1 MLLRLA
7 SYFRPYKKLLALDLF
22 CAFLLAAFDL
32 FYPVITSEII
42 DTYIPRQMFRELV
55 FWLSF
60 LLVCYLMKAA
70 CKNIVIYYGHAMG
83 VRIQTD
89 MRRQVFQKLQGLP
102 FSYFDHNKTGV
113 IMSRIVGDLQDISEF
128 THHGPEEVFITAVT
142 LIGSF
147 VILSRS
153 SLPLTLIIFAI
164 FPVIVLAALWK
175 KRKMNRAFAHMRRT
189 VGELNAELES
199 SIAGIRVSR
208 AFTSEDHESCRFEQ
222 ANQTFRQSREYSY
235 RAMGEYYTLLYFLT
249 DILYWATLA
258 GAAVFSFYGAITPGV
273 LVQYVLYV
281 SLFMNST
288 KRLVDFAEM
297 YEMGMTGF
305 ARFTEIMDC
314 VSEGE
319 RPDAPALPPARGDIR
334 FEDVSFAYQGDGDE
348 GEKTV
353 LRHLNLTV
361 AAGQKVAIVGP
372 SGSGK
377 TTLCHL
383 IPRFYDTTGGRIFL
397 DGQDI
402 TQVSLTSLRRQVGIV
417 QQDVFLF
424 PGSFRENIA
433 YGNFDATQEE
443 IEEAA
448 RRANIH
454 DFILAQP
461 QGYDTLVG
469 ERGVRLSGGQ
479 KQRIAIARVFLK
491 NPPILILDEATS
503 ALDNTTERMIQE
515 ALDELCQ
522 GRTTLVVAHRL
533 STIRGAD
540 KIVVLTGEG
549 IREEGTH
556 RELMGKQ
563 GLYAQLY
570 SSQFAVDHLE
580 AGGTA

>member
-1 MLLRLA
+1 MLFRLFR
-7 SYFRPYKKLLALDLF
+7 YFRPYKKLLALDLF
-22 CAFLLAAFDL
+22 CAFFLSAFDL
-32 FYPVITSEII
+32 FYPTITSKII
-42 DTYIPRQMFRELV
+42 DTYIPGRMLRELV

-60 LLVCYLMKAA
+60 LLVCYLLKAA
-70 CKNIVIYYGHAMG
+70 CKNVVIYYGHAMG

-89 MRRQVFQKLQGLP
+89 MRRQVFQKLQELP
-102 FSYFDHNKTGV
+102 FSYFDRNKTGV

-147 VILSRS
+147 AILSRS

-164 FPVIVLAALWK
+164 FPLIVLAAVWK
-175 KRKMNRAFAHMRRT
+175 KRKMNRAFAQMRRT
-189 VGELNAELES
+189 VGEMNAELES

-208 AFTSEDHESCRFEQ
+208 AFTGEAHESHRFER
-222 ANQTFRQSREYSY
+222 ANQTFRQSREYGY

-249 DILYWATLA
+249 DILYWATLT
-258 GAAVFSFYGAITPGV
+258 GAAFFTYSGAITAGM
-273 LVQYVLYV
+273 LVQYILYV
-281 SLFMNST
+281 TLFMNST
-288 KRLVDFAEM
+288 RRLVDFAEM

-305 ARFTEIMDC
+305 ARFLEIMDC
-314 VSEGE
+314 DSEREVPG
-319 RPDAPALPPARGDIR
+319 APALPPVRGDIR
-334 FEDVSFAYQGDGDE
+334 FRDVSFAYAGDE
-348 GEKTV
+348 EERKAV
-353 LRHLNLTV
+353 LRHLDLTV
-361 AAGQKVAIVGP
+361 EAGQKVAIVGP

-383 IPRFYDTTGGRIFL
+383 IPRFYDTTAGQIL
-397 DGQDI
+397 VDGADI
-402 TQVSLTSLRRQVGIV
+402 TQVDLSSLRRQVGIV

-433 YGNFDATQEE
+433 YGDFDATPEQ

-448 RRANIH
+448 KRANIH

-491 NPPILILDEATS
+491 DPAILILDEATS
-503 ALDNTTERMIQE
+503 ALDNATELMIQQ
-515 ALDELCQ
+515 ALDELCR
-522 GRTTLVVAHRL
+522 GRTTLIVAHRL
-533 STIRGAD
+533 STIQGAD
-540 KIVVLTGEG
+540 KIVVLTEEG
-549 IREEGTH
+549 IQEEGSH
-556 RELMGKQ
+556 RELLERD

-570 SSQFAVDHLE
+570 NSQFA
-580 AGGTA
+580 AQR

>member
-1 MLLRLA
+1 MLFRLFR
-7 SYFRPYKKLLALDLF
+7 YFRPYKKLLALDLF
-22 CAFLLAAFDL
+22 CAFFLSAFDL
-32 FYPVITSEII
+32 FYPTITSKII
-42 DTYIPRQMFRELV
+42 DTYIPGRMLRELV

-70 CKNIVIYYGHAMG
+70 CKNVVIYYGHAMG

-89 MRRQVFQKLQGLP
+89 MRRQVFQKLQELP
-102 FSYFDHNKTGV
+102 FSYFDRNKTGV

-147 VILSRS
+147 AILSRS

-164 FPVIVLAALWK
+164 FPLIVLAAVWK
-175 KRKMNRAFAHMRRT
+175 KRKMNRAFAQMRRT
-189 VGELNAELES
+189 VGEMNAELES

-208 AFTSEDHESCRFEQ
+208 AFTGEAHESHRFER
-222 ANQTFRQSREYSY
+222 ANQTFRQSREYGY

-249 DILYWATLA
+249 DILYWATLT
-258 GAAVFSFYGAITPGV
+258 GAAFFTYSGAITAGM
-273 LVQYVLYV
+273 LVQYILYV
-281 SLFMNST
+281 TLFMNST
-288 KRLVDFAEM
+288 RRLVDFAEM

-305 ARFTEIMDC
+305 ARFLEIMDC
-314 VSEGE
+314 DSEREVPG
-319 RPDAPALPPARGDIR
+319 APALPPVRGDIR
-334 FEDVSFAYQGDGDE
+334 FRDVSFAYAGDE
-348 GEKTV
+348 EEHKAV
-353 LRHLNLTV
+353 LRHLDLTV
-361 AAGQKVAIVGP
+361 EAGQKVAIVGP

-383 IPRFYDTTGGRIFL
+383 IPRFYDTTAGQIL
-397 DGQDI
+397 VDGADI
-402 TQVSLTSLRRQVGIV
+402 TQVDLSSLRRQVGIV

-433 YGNFDATQEE
+433 YGDFDATPEQ

-448 RRANIH
+448 KRANIH

-491 NPPILILDEATS
+491 DPAILILDEATS
-503 ALDNTTERMIQE
+503 ALDNATELMIQQ
-515 ALDELCQ
+515 ALDELCR
-522 GRTTLVVAHRL
+522 GRTTLIVAHRL
-533 STIRGAD
+533 STIQGAD
-540 KIVVLTGEG
+540 KIVVLTEEG
-549 IREEGTH
+549 IQEEGSH
-556 RELMGKQ
+556 RELLERD
-563 GLYAQLY
+563 GLYARLY
-570 SSQFAVDHLE
+570 NSQFA
-580 AGGTA
+580 AQR

>member
-1 MLLRLA
+1 MLFRLFR
-7 SYFRPYKKLLALDLF
+7 YFRPYKKLLALDLF
-22 CAFLLAAFDL
+22 CAFFLSAFDL
-32 FYPVITSEII
+32 FYPTITSKII
-42 DTYIPRQMFRELV
+42 DTYIPGRMLRELV

-60 LLVCYLMKAA
+60 LLVCYLLKAA
-70 CKNIVIYYGHAMG
+70 CKNVVIYYGHAMG

-89 MRRQVFQKLQGLP
+89 MRRQVFQKLQELP
-102 FSYFDHNKTGV
+102 FSYFDRNKTGV

-147 VILSRS
+147 AILSRS

-164 FPVIVLAALWK
+164 FPLIVLAAVWK
-175 KRKMNRAFAHMRRT
+175 KRKMNRAFAQMRRT
-189 VGELNAELES
+189 VGEMNAELES

-208 AFTSEDHESCRFEQ
+208 AFTGEAHESHRFER
-222 ANQTFRQSREYSY
+222 ANQTFRQSREYGY

-249 DILYWATLA
+249 DILYWATLT
-258 GAAVFSFYGAITPGV
+258 GAAFFTYSGAITAGM
-273 LVQYVLYV
+273 LVQYILYV
-281 SLFMNST
+281 TLFMNST
-288 KRLVDFAEM
+288 RRLVDFAEM

-305 ARFTEIMDC
+305 ARFLEIMDC
-314 VSEGE
+314 DSEREVPG
-319 RPDAPALPPARGDIR
+319 APALPPVRGDIR
-334 FEDVSFAYQGDGDE
+334 FRDVSFAYAGDGE
-348 GEKTV
+348 EERKAV

-361 AAGQKVAIVGP
+361 EAGQKVAIVGP

-383 IPRFYDTTGGRIFL
+383 IPRFYDTTAGQIL
-397 DGQDI
+397 VDGADI
-402 TQVSLTSLRRQVGIV
+402 TQVDLSSLRRQVGIV

-433 YGNFDATQEE
+433 YGDFDATPEQ

-448 RRANIH
+448 KRANIH

-491 NPPILILDEATS
+491 DPAILILDEATS
-503 ALDNTTERMIQE
+503 ALDNATELMIQQ
-515 ALDELCQ
+515 ALDELCR
-522 GRTTLVVAHRL
+522 GRTTLIVAHRL
-533 STIRGAD
+533 STIQGAD
-540 KIVVLTGEG
+540 KIVVLTEEG
-549 IREEGTH
+549 IQEEGSH
-556 RELMGKQ
+556 RELLERD
-563 GLYAQLY
+563 GLYARLY
-570 SSQFAVDHLE
+570 NSQFA
-580 AGGTA
+580 AQR

>member
-1 MLLRLA
+1 MLLRLFR
-7 SYFRPYKKLLALDLF
+7 YYRPYKKLLALDLF
-22 CAFLLAAFDL
+22 CAFLLSAFDL
-32 FYPVITSEII
+32 FYPTVTSKII
-42 DTYIPRQMFRELV
+42 DVYIPQRMLRELV

-60 LLVCYLMKAA
+60 LLVCYLLKAA
-70 CKNIVIYYGHAMG
+70 CKNIVVYYGHAMG

-89 MRRQVFQKLQGLP
+89 MRRQVFQKLQELP
-102 FSYFDHNKTGV
+102 FSYFDRNKTGV

-153 SLPLTLIIFAI
+153 SLPLTLIIFTI
-164 FPVIVLAALWK
+164 FPAIVLAAVWK
-175 KRKMNRAFAHMRRT
+175 KRKMNKAFAQMRRT
-189 VGELNAELES
+189 VGEMNAELES

-208 AFTSEDHESCRFEQ
+208 AFTGEDHESSRFER
-222 ANQTFRQSREYSY
+222 ANQTFRQSREYGY

-258 GAAVFSFYGAITPGV
+258 GAAFFTYSGAITAGM
-273 LVQYVLYV
+273 LVQYILYV
-281 SLFMNST
+281 NLFMNST

-305 ARFTEIMDC
+305 ARFLEIMDC
-314 VSEGE
+314 DSEREVPGA
-319 RPDAPALPPARGDIR
+319 PDLPPVKGNIR
-334 FEDVSFAYQGDGDE
+334 FEDVSFSYAGEEGDGQQ
-348 GEKTV
+348 KAV
-353 LRHLNLTV
+353 LRHLDLTV
-361 AAGQKVAIVGP
+361 EAGQKVAIVGP

-383 IPRFYDTTGGRIFL
+383 IPRFYDTTAGRIL
-397 DGQDI
+397 VDGADI
-402 TQVSLTSLRRQVGIV
+402 TRVNLSSLRRQVGIV

-433 YGNFDATQEE
+433 YGNFDAGEEE
-443 IEEAA
+443 IIAAA

-454 DFILAQP
+454 DFILEQP

-491 NPPILILDEATS
+491 DPAILILDEATS
-503 ALDNTTERMIQE
+503 ALDNATELMIQQ
-515 ALDELCQ
+515 ALDELCK

-533 STIRGAD
+533 STIQGAD
-540 KIVVLTGEG
+540 KIVVLTEEG
-549 IREEGTH
+549 IQEEGSH
-556 RELMGKQ
+556 RELLALG
-563 GLYAQLY
+563 GLYARLY
-570 SSQFAVDHLE
+570 NSQFAVQR
-580 AGGTA
+580 

>member
-1 MLLRLA
+1 MLRRLA
-7 SYFRPYKKLLALDLF
+7 AYFRPYKGLLALDLC
-22 CAFLLAAFDL
+22 CALLLAAFDL
-32 FYPVITSEII
+32 FYPAITGDII
-42 DTYIPRQMFRELV
+42 DIYIPRQMFRELV
-55 FWLSF
+55 FWLAA
-60 LLVCYLMKAA
+60 LLVLYLFKAV
-70 CKNIVIYYGHAMG
+70 CKYIVTYYGHAMG
-83 VRIQTD
+83 VKIQTD
-89 MRRQVFQKLQGLP
+89 MRREVFGKLQELP
-102 FSYFDHNKTGV
+102 FAYFDQNKTGV

-128 THHGPEEVFITAVT
+128 THHGPEEVLITAVT
-142 LIGSF
+142 LAGSF

-153 SLPLTLIIFAI
+153 SLPLTLIIFA
-164 FPVIVLAALWK
+164 FLPAIVAAAIWK
-175 KRKMNRAFAHMRRT
+175 KRKMNRAFALMRRT
-189 VGELNAELES
+189 VGEMNADLES

-208 AFTSEDHESCRFEQ
+208 AFTGEDHEAGRFER
-222 ANQTFRQSREYSY
+222 ANQTFRASREWGYK
-235 RAMGEYYTLLYFLT
+235 AMGEYYTLLYFLT
-249 DILYWATLA
+249 DLLYWATLA
-258 GAAVFSFYGAITPGV
+258 GAAVFTFYGTITPGA
-273 LVQYVLYV
+273 LVKYILYV

-314 VSEGE
+314 DSERELPG
-319 RPDAPALPPARGDIR
+319 APQLPPARGEILFR
-334 FEDVSFAYQGDGDE
+334 NVSFSYAGEGDQE
-348 GEKTV
+348 QKAV
-353 LRHLNLTV
+353 LRHLDL
-361 AAGQKVAIVGP
+361 AIPAGQKVALVGP
-372 SGSGK
+372 SGGGK

-383 IPRFYDTTGGRIFL
+383 IPRFYDTTEGQIL
-397 DGQDI
+397 VDGHDI
-402 TQVSLTSLRRQVGIV
+402 TTVNLASLRRQVGIV

-433 YGNFDATQEE
+433 YGRFDATPAE

-454 DFILAQP
+454 DFILSQP

-503 ALDNTTERMIQE
+503 ALDNTTEQLIQE
-515 ALDELCQ
+515 ALDQLSR
-522 GRTTLVVAHRL
+522 GRTTLIVAHRL

-556 RELMGKQ
+556 RELLDRG
-563 GLYAQLY
+563 GLYARLY
-570 SSQFAVDHLE
+570 NSQFAVAHVE
-580 AGGTA
+580 SVE

>member
-1 MLLRLA
+1 MLFRLFR
-7 SYFRPYKKLLALDLF
+7 YFRPYKKLLALDLF
-22 CAFLLAAFDL
+22 CAFFLSAFDL
-32 FYPVITSEII
+32 FYPTITSKII
-42 DTYIPRQMFRELV
+42 DTYIPGRMLRELV

-60 LLVCYLMKAA
+60 LLVCYLLKAA
-70 CKNIVIYYGHAMG
+70 CKNVVIYYGHAMG

-89 MRRQVFQKLQGLP
+89 MRRQVFQKLQELP
-102 FSYFDHNKTGV
+102 FSYFDRNKTGV

-147 VILSRS
+147 AILSRS

-164 FPVIVLAALWK
+164 FPLIVLAAVWK
-175 KRKMNRAFAHMRRT
+175 KRKMNRAFAQMRRT
-189 VGELNAELES
+189 VGEMNAELES

-208 AFTSEDHESCRFEQ
+208 AFTGEAHESHRFER
-222 ANQTFRQSREYSY
+222 ANQTFRQSREYGY

-249 DILYWATLA
+249 DILYWATLT
-258 GAAVFSFYGAITPGV
+258 GAAFFTYSGAITAGM
-273 LVQYVLYV
+273 LVQYILYV
-281 SLFMNST
+281 TLFMNST
-288 KRLVDFAEM
+288 RRLVDFAEM

-305 ARFTEIMDC
+305 ARFLEIMDC
-314 VSEGE
+314 DSEREVPG
-319 RPDAPALPPARGDIR
+319 APALPPVRGDIR
-334 FEDVSFAYQGDGDE
+334 FRDVSFAYAGDGE
-348 GEKTV
+348 EERKAV

-361 AAGQKVAIVGP
+361 EAGQKVAIVGP

-383 IPRFYDTTGGRIFL
+383 IPRFYDTTAGQIL
-397 DGQDI
+397 VDGADI
-402 TQVSLTSLRRQVGIV
+402 TQVDLSSLRRQVGIV

-433 YGNFDATQEE
+433 YGDFDATPEQ

-448 RRANIH
+448 KRANIH

-491 NPPILILDEATS
+491 DPAILILDEATS
-503 ALDNTTERMIQE
+503 ALDNATELMIQQ
-515 ALDELCQ
+515 ALDELCR
-522 GRTTLVVAHRL
+522 GRTTLIVAHRL
-533 STIRGAD
+533 STIQGAD
-540 KIVVLTGEG
+540 KIVVLTEEG
-549 IREEGTH
+549 IQEEGSH
-556 RELMGKQ
+556 RELLERD

-570 SSQFAVDHLE
+570 NSQFA
-580 AGGTA
+580 AQR